1 MYLDP
6 NWVHNQQLC
15 GSGSVFRIRI
25 HTGKNR
31 INKVVRSKKKIRDPD
46 KNSIYL
52 DWIHNT
58 ADAKIQL
65 SGWALASGL
74 WPRGAI

>member
-1 MYLDP
+1 MYSDP
-6 NWVHNQQLC
+6 NWISNFVDPDPYSEY
-15 GSGSVFRIRI
+15 GSTQV
-25 HTGKNR
+25 KNR
-31 INKVVRSKKKIRDPD
+31 INKVVRLEKKIRDPD
-46 KNSIYL
+46 KNSMYL